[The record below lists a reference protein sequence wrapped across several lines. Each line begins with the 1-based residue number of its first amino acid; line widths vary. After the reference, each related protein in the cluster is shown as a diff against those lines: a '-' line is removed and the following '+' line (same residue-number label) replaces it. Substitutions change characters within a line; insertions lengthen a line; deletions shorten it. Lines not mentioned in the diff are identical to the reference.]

1 MHVHPNE
8 IIIKKNLNM
17 NDPNTT
23 TSDKI
28 FLHRTLEATIR
39 IGLLLII
46 TVSCFKIIE
55 PFVIPIIWGII
66 IAIAAYPLYGRLR
79 TALGERHKLAATVF
93 TFAFLIIMIVPTVLL
108 TDTLIDGLR
117 MLGEKIKDGSLSIP
131 PPPENIGNLMIIGE
145 PLAKFWLLASENI
158 HSALQ
163 QLTPVLKVIGS
174 WLLSAVTGTGIAILH
189 FVVAIIIAGILLA
202 NSSGGKQTALA
213 ITHRLAD
220 EKGPDFAELAEA
232 TVRSVANGILGVAMI
247 QSLLAGIGFMVAGI
261 PAAGLWALLCLIMS
275 IAQIGIAPILIPVI
289 IYLFYTAN
297 TFTAVAFLIW
307 SIPLSLI
314 DNILKPILLGRGVKT
329 PLAVIFIGAIGG
341 LLSSGVIGLFIGAVI
356 LALGYELFLLWL
368 NTDSSSNSKQ

>member
-1 MHVHPNE
+1 
-8 IIIKKNLNM
+8 M
-17 NDPNTT
+17 NDPTT
-23 TSDKI
+23 TVSDKI
-28 FLHRTLEATIR
+28 FVHRTLEATIR

-46 TVSCFKIIE
+46 TISCFKIIE

-66 IAIAAYPLYGRLR
+66 IAIAAHPLYIRLR
-79 TALGERHKLAATVF
+79 KAMGERHKLAATVF

-108 TDTLIDGLR
+108 TDTMIDGLR
-117 MLGEKIKDGSLSIP
+117 VLGEKIKDGSLSFP
-131 PPPENIGNLMIIGE
+131 PPPENLGNLMIIGE

-163 QLTPVLKVIGS
+163 QLTPALKVIGS

-202 NSSGGKQTALA
+202 NSSGGKRTALA

-220 EKGPDFAELAEA
+220 EKGADFAELAEA

-261 PAAGLWALLCLIMS
+261 PAAGLWALLCLILS
-275 IAQIGIAPILIPVI
+275 IAQIGIAPIVIPII
-289 IYLFYTAN
+289 IYMFYTAD
-297 TFTAVAFLIW
+297 TFTAMAFLIW
-307 SIPLSLI
+307 NIPISLI

-368 NTDSSSNSKQ
+368 NTDSLSDNEQ